1 MDGTAVNK
9 TFSYERAF
17 SEIKRLASAD
27 LEGPELL
34 RRTAERLSTAVP
46 FGSYCVATL
55 DPASNLITHLFNGGS
70 AGEEGHAE
78 VYGEALHRM
87 YFEEDMARIA
97 TMLRERRPA
106 QRLSEAAGGRLDHS
120 IRYREYL
127 GPVGFGHELAGIFA
141 DGGAWGAGYLTR
153 EKGEPDFGGG
163 ETTLVA
169 RVAPHVA
176 AGLKAAALRSRANEA
191 RPGPGVPGVVV
202 LDRRGAVLSYT
213 PAAERLLSEV
223 ENLRPGWE
231 RDAPVPVTMAAGALK
246 RALDPVTDADQN
258 LVPRVRI
265 RGRSGRWLTLHA
277 SLTEPASGRQSETVV
292 VISPSEPEEVAR
304 LNVVSYGLTD
314 REAEIVRLAARG
326 SSTREI
332 SGTLFISE
340 HTVNNHLRNIFEK
353 VGVNSRRQMVQRLYL
368 ESLMP
373 GVLGDR
379 RREA

>member
-1 MDGTAVNK
+1 MAGVVDNK
-9 TFSYERAF
+9 TFAYERTF
-17 SEIKRLASAD
+17 SEIKRLASAGLD
-27 LEGPELL
+27 GPELL
-34 RRTAERLSTAVP
+34 RRTAERLSMAVP

-70 AGEEGHAE
+70 AGEDGHAE

-87 YFEEDMARIA
+87 YFEEDLVRIA
-97 TMLRERRPA
+97 RMLRERRPA
-106 QRLSEAAGGRLDHS
+106 QPLSEAAGGKLDQS
-120 IRYREYL
+120 MRYREYL

-153 EKGEPDFGGG
+153 EKGEPDFGEE
-163 ETTLVA
+163 ETSLLA

-176 AGLKAAALRSRANEA
+176 AGLKSAALRSRANEA
-191 RPGPGVPGVVV
+191 RPGPGVPGVIV
-202 LDRRGAVLSYT
+202 LDSQDQVLSYT
-213 PAAERLLSEV
+213 PAAERLLLEV
-223 ENLRPGWE
+223 EDFGPWRE
-231 RDAPVPVTMAAGALK
+231 RYAAPIPVTMASGALK

-277 SLTEPASGRQSETVV
+277 SLTEPAPGRQSETVV

-326 SSTREI
+326 SSTKQI

-340 HTVNNHLRNIFEK
+340 HTVNNHLRSIFEK
-353 VGVNSRRQMVQRLYL
+353 VGVNSRRRMVQRLYL
-368 ESLMP
+368 QDLMP
-373 GVLGDR
+373 GVLGD
-379 RREA
+379 